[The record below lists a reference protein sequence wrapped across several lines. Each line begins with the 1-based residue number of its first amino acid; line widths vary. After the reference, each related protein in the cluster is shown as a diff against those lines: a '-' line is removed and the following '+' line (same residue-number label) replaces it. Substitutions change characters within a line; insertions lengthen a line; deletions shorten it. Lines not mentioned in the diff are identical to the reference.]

1 MEEVV
6 LVSGVRTAI
15 GRMGGAFAETPAS
28 DLAAAVIRAAVERAG
43 LEPGQVDQVI
53 LGCVGQVMEDAYI
66 ARHAAIKA
74 GLPIEVPAYTVNR
87 ICGSGLEAINTAAR
101 WIECGDAEVIVAGG
115 VENMTMMP
123 YYVRNARYGYR
134 LGHVQLEDGIQHLLG
149 DPFSKVH
156 MGVTAE
162 NLAEKFGVTREE
174 QDQVALRSQQ
184 RAVAAIQE
192 GRFKDQ
198 IVPMEV
204 KVGRETR
211 VIDTDE
217 HPRADTTLEALARLR
232 PAFKEGGV
240 VTAGNASG
248 INDGA
253 AAVVVTSR
261 RKAEE
266 LGVRLSSRRSL
277 TPRLRMVARAEA
289 GVEPSLMGS
298 GPIPAVRKVLQK
310 AGLALAQMDVV
321 ELNEAFASVAA
332 ACSTALG
339 LDEEKTNPNG
349 GAIALGHP
357 IGATGAILT
366 VKLMYEL
373 ERRRGRYGLVSLCI
387 GGGQGIAT
395 VFERV

>member
-6 LVSGVRTAI
+6 LVSGARSAI
-15 GRMGGAFAETPAS
+15 GRLGGAFQGFPAS
-28 DLAAAVIRAAVERAG
+28 DLAAVIVKAAVERAG
-43 LEPGQVDQVI
+43 LKPEQVDQVI

-74 GLPIEVPAYTVNR
+74 GLPIEMPAYTVNR

-101 WIECGDAEVIVAGG
+101 WIECGDAEVVVAGG

-134 LGHVQLEDGIQHLLG
+134 LGHGQLEDGIQHLLG

-156 MGVTAE
+156 MGITAE
-162 NLAEKFGVTREE
+162 NLADKFDISREV
-174 QDQVALRSQQ
+174 QDEYALRSQQ
-184 RAVAAIQE
+184 RAVAAIQA
-192 GRFKDQ
+192 GRFKDE
-198 IVPMEV
+198 IVPIEV
-204 KVGRETR
+204 KVGRETK

-217 HPRADTTLEALARLR
+217 HPRADTTAEALAKLR

-266 LGVRLSSRRSL
+266 LRLR
-277 TPRLRMVARAEA
+277 PRLRLVARAEA
-289 GVEPSLMGS
+289 GVEPSIMGS
-298 GPIPAVRKVLQK
+298 GPIPAVRKVMKK
-310 AGLALAQMDVV
+310 AGMKLDQMDVV

-332 ACSTALG
+332 ACSQELG
-339 LDEEKTNPNG
+339 LDVERTNPNG

-357 IGATGAILT
+357 VGATGAILT
-366 VKLMYEL
+366 VKLMYEMD
-373 ERRRGRYGLVSLCI
+373 RRQARYGLVTLCI
-387 GGGQGIAT
+387 GGGQGIASI
-395 VFERV
+395 FERVG

>member
-6 LVSGVRTAI
+6 LVSGARSAI
-15 GRMGGAFAETPAS
+15 GRLGGAFQNFPAS
-28 DLAAAVIRAAVERAG
+28 DLAAVVIKAAVERAG
-43 LEPGQVDQVI
+43 VKPEQVDQVI
-53 LGCVGQVMEDAYI
+53 LGCVGQVMEDGYI

-101 WIECGDAEVIVAGG
+101 WIECGDAEVVVAGG

-134 LGHVQLEDGIQHLLG
+134 LGHGQLEDGVQHLLG
-149 DPFSKVH
+149 DPFSKAH
-156 MGVTAE
+156 MGITAE
-162 NLAEKFGVTREE
+162 NLAEKFAISREV
-174 QDQVALRSQQ
+174 QDEFALRSQQ
-184 RAVAAIQE
+184 RAVAAIQA
-192 GRFKDQ
+192 GKFKDE
-198 IVPMEV
+198 IVPIEV
-204 KVGRETR
+204 KVGRETK

-217 HPRADTTLEALARLR
+217 HPRADTTAEALAKLR

-261 RKAEE
+261 RKADE
-266 LGVRLSSRRSL
+266 LRLR
-277 TPRLRMVARAEA
+277 PRLRLIARAEA
-289 GVEPSLMGS
+289 GVEPSIMGS
-298 GPIPAVRKVLQK
+298 GPIPAVRKVMK
-310 AGLALAQMDVV
+310 KSGLDLDQMDVV

-332 ACSTALG
+332 ACSQELG
-339 LDEEKTNPNG
+339 LDVERTNPNG

-357 IGATGAILT
+357 VGATGAILA

-373 ERRRGRYGLVSLCI
+373 ERRQARYGLVSLCI

-395 VFERV
+395 IFERMG

>member
-6 LVSGVRTAI
+6 LVSGARSAI
-15 GRMGGAFAETPAS
+15 GRLGGAFQNFPAS
-28 DLAAAVIRAAVERAG
+28 DLAAAVIKAAVERAG
-43 LEPGQVDQVI
+43 VKPEQVDQVI
-53 LGCVGQVMEDAYI
+53 LGCVGQVMEDGYI

-101 WIECGDAEVIVAGG
+101 WIECGDAEVVVAGG

-134 LGHVQLEDGIQHLLG
+134 LGHGQLEDGVQHLLG
-149 DPFSKVH
+149 DPFSKAH
-156 MGVTAE
+156 MGITAE
-162 NLAEKFGVTREE
+162 NLAEKFGISREV
-174 QDQVALRSQQ
+174 QDEFALRSQQ
-184 RAVAAIQE
+184 RAVAAIE
-192 GRFKDQ
+192 AGRFKDE
-198 IVPMEV
+198 IVPIEV
-204 KVGRETR
+204 KVGRETK

-217 HPRADTTLEALARLR
+217 HPRADTTAEALAKLR

-253 AAVVVTSR
+253 AAVVVASR

-266 LGVRLSSRRSL
+266 LGLR
-277 TPRLRMVARAEA
+277 PRLRLVARAEA
-289 GVEPSLMGS
+289 GVEPSIMGS
-298 GPIPAVRKVLQK
+298 GPIPAVRKVMK
-310 AGLALAQMDVV
+310 KSGLDLDQMDVV
-321 ELNEAFASVAA
+321 ELNEAFAAVAA
-332 ACSTALG
+332 TCSQELG
-339 LDEEKTNPNG
+339 LDSERTNPNG
-349 GAIALGHP
+349 GAVALGHP
-357 IGATGAILT
+357 VGATGAILA

-373 ERRRGRYGLVSLCI
+373 ERRQARYGLVSLCI

-395 VFERV
+395 VFERVG

>member
-6 LVSGVRTAI
+6 LVSGARSAI
-15 GRMGGAFAETPAS
+15 GRLGGAFQNFPAS
-28 DLAAAVIRAAVERAG
+28 DLAAAVIKAAVERAG
-43 LEPGQVDQVI
+43 VKPEQVDQVI
-53 LGCVGQVMEDAYI
+53 LGCVGQVMEDGYI

-101 WIECGDAEVIVAGG
+101 WIECGDAEVVVAGG

-134 LGHVQLEDGIQHLLG
+134 LGHGQLEDGVQHLLG
-149 DPFSKVH
+149 DPFSKAH
-156 MGVTAE
+156 MGITAE
-162 NLAEKFGVTREE
+162 NLAEKFGISREV
-174 QDQVALRSQQ
+174 QDEFALRSQQ
-184 RAVAAIQE
+184 RAVAAIQA
-192 GRFKDQ
+192 GRFKDE
-198 IVPMEV
+198 IVPIEV
-204 KVGRETR
+204 KVGRETK

-217 HPRADTTLEALARLR
+217 HPRADTTAEALAKLR

-261 RKAEE
+261 RKADE
-266 LGVRLSSRRSL
+266 LRLR
-277 TPRLRMVARAEA
+277 PRLRLIARAEA
-289 GVEPSLMGS
+289 GVEPSIMGS
-298 GPIPAVRKVLQK
+298 GPIPAVRKVMK
-310 AGLALAQMDVV
+310 KSGLNLDQMDVV

-332 ACSTALG
+332 ACSQELG
-339 LDEEKTNPNG
+339 LDVERTNPNG

-357 IGATGAILT
+357 VGATGAILT

-373 ERRRGRYGLVSLCI
+373 ERRQARYGLVSLCI

-395 VFERV
+395 IFERVG